1 MCVAIGVTDD
11 NYGYIQCKGNGITS
25 NGKLVLQPSS
35 DGVLYATKNLYTILH
50 SGNSSVSKSGQTLTV
65 KINGV
70 EQSLTNTTYSS
81 LKNPNAIKFKKT
93 DGTTVTYD
101 GSSAADLTAGVNYAT
116 SAGTATS
123 ASNITVSNSDEN
135 KTLKLVFH
143 DGNALKS
150 TGGIYCNPSTDTL
163 YSTKVI
169 ATNFTSNVA
178 TGTQPYACTSTTL
191 NTNLNADLLDGTH
204 KADLLTS
211 LANVDTTTNPKSVS
225 VTVGGTTKYLKVNHS
240 VNT

>member
-1 MCVAIGVTDD
+1 MSINASGSDFKIRDRWSSGSWNDWKTIIHDG
-11 NYGYIQCKGNGITS
+11 NYTNYTVKKDGTGASGTWGI
-25 NGKLVLQPSS
+25 N
-35 DGVLYATKNLYTILH
+35 I
-50 SGNSSVSKSGQTLTV
+50 SGN
-65 KINGV
+65 
-70 EQSLTNTTYSS
+70 
-81 LKNPNAIKFKKT
+81 
-93 DGTTVTYD
+93 
-101 GSSAADLTAGVNYAT
+101 
-116 SAGTATS
+116 AGTATS